1 MERPSTR
8 STQHRPRRP
17 SPVPRP
23 TVPVGQ
29 GAAGTVYRVRT
40 GRTPPPLP
48 RVLRRLSAARLT
60 GLGGGLLTTGAMLV
74 TGALDSALLNSS
86 PAAYGMCFL
95 LACTTCALMVRP
107 AEWMAAPVGV
117 PIAFAVG
124 AVPVG
129 DGAGGLTGQLMGLV
143 GFLSLQA
150 GWLYGGTL
158 LATLVALVRRM
169 SWIRQRKLAR
179 IAQRKRPSRPPR
191 SPRCSPAAQARP
203 RR

>member
-1 MERPSTR
+1 M
-8 STQHRPRRP
+8 
-17 SPVPRP
+17 
-23 TVPVGQ
+23 G
-29 GAAGTVYRVRT
+29 G
-40 GRTPPPLP
+40 GRTPPRLP

-74 TGALDSALLNSS
+74 TGALDSALLAGS
-86 PAAYGMCFL
+86 PAAYGGCFL
-95 LACTTCALMVRP
+95 LACAACALMIRP
-107 AEWMAAPVGV
+107 AEWLAAPVAV

-124 AVPVG
+124 AVPVD
-129 DGAGGLTGQLMGLV
+129 DGTRGLAGQLMGLV
-143 GFLSLQA
+143 SFLSLQA

-158 LATLVALVRRM
+158 LAALVALVRRLA
-169 SWIRQRKLAR
+169 WIRQRKLAR